1 MRKVLVAMLVLA
13 AASLAAQ
20 ERAVIK
26 EISGKVEVKLPGKDW
41 APAAVNQ
48 EIRKGDM
55 LSTGFNSFL
64 ALDLG
69 SSRIQMKPLSRMT
82 LDELVKSEGTAKT
95 AVNLRVGR
103 VKVQVDKVDGLKHDF
118 TVKTPVSTAAVRGT
132 EFDFDGVRLS
142 VLSGLVAFSNAQGQ
156 GRTVAGGESSSISG
170 SGAPGAPAD
179 EALAETDTQ
188 VSTSGS
194 ETPANQGS
202 DTPSLGGSVKV
213 TIK

>member
-1 MRKVLVAMLVLA
+1 MRKVIVALLVLA

-41 APAAVNQ
+41 APAAANQ

-64 ALDLG
+64 VLELG

-82 LDELVKSEGTAKT
+82 LDELVKSEGTTKT

-103 VKVQVDKVDGLKHDF
+103 VKVQVDKADGLKHDF

-132 EFDFDGVRLS
+132 EFDFDGVRLR
-142 VLSGLVAFSNAQGQ
+142 VQSGLVAFANAQGQ
-156 GRTVAGGESSSISG
+156 RRSVAGGESSSISG

-179 EALAETDTQ
+179 EALAETATE

-194 ETPANQGS
+194 ETPQNQGS